1 MKKIF
6 FTLAFAVIA
15 LPAQCLP
22 SVRGSVGL
30 KPALNL
36 TTFNPDDGAGNYTG
50 AGFNIGFG
58 LGLDVGNFGIEMT
71 PSFRTTNY
79 SRTQTIIVDI
89 TTSGHFNNFYLPV
102 HFLLKA
108 GAIPL
113 VAPYLGLGFAFDI
126 QNSGYWAVTSGGTTI
141 KTDVPSDQ
149 LENDLFFSV
158 VLGADIKQSH
168 FKYVPEI
175 TFDYNLTADD
185 PDTGNRTES
194 NYDFTISIGLYFTP

>member
-6 FTLAFAVIA
+6 FTLAIAVIA

-22 SVRGSVGL
+22 SVRGSVGI
-30 KPALNL
+30 KPGLNL
-36 TTFNPDDGAGNYTG
+36 TTYNPDDGAGNYTG

-58 LGLDVGNFGIEMT
+58 LALDVGNLGIEMA

-89 TTSGHFNNFYLPV
+89 TTSGHFQNFYLPV

-108 GAIPL
+108 NELPL
-113 VAPYLGLGFAFDI
+113 VSPFLGIGFALDF
-126 QNSGYWAVTSGGTTI
+126 QNKGYWAVNTI

-149 LENDLFFSV
+149 LENDFFLSMA
-158 VLGADIKQSH
+158 LGADIKQSH
-168 FKYVPEI
+168 FKISPEFS
-175 TFDYNLTADD
+175 FDYNLTADD
-185 PDTGNRTES
+185 PDTPNRTES
-194 NYDFTISIGLYFTP
+194 NYDFTISVGLYFTP